1 MENVKTVDTIP
12 EYIDNFIKQN
22 FSNLNEIMNKG
33 LEENNN
39 EGCLYIEYKKS
50 EEKVDVSFLNRDNI
64 QKITTLDTWK
74 DIKETYKGN
83 IFIIS
88 EIDNKRIFIV
98 NI

>member
-1 MENVKTVDTIP
+1 MSNVKTVNSIP
-12 EYIDNFIKQN
+12 EVIDTFIKKN
-22 FSNLNEIMNKG
+22 FSKLNDILMKG

-39 EGCLYIEYKKS
+39 EGCLYIEYKES
-50 EEKVDVSFLNRDNI
+50 EEKVDVSFLNKENI

-74 DIKETYKGN
+74 DIREKYKGN
-83 IFIIS
+83 IYIIS

>member
-1 MENVKTVDTIP
+1 MSNVKTANSIP
-12 EYIDNFIKQN
+12 EAIDTFIKKN
-22 FSNLNEIMNKG
+22 FSKLNDILMKG

-39 EGCLYIEYKKS
+39 EGCLYIEYKES
-50 EEKVDVSFLNRDNI
+50 EEKVDVSFLNKENI

-74 DIKETYKGN
+74 DIREKYKGN
-83 IFIIS
+83 IYIIS